1 MDKFIARTMSLSVE
15 KISCIRF
22 SVVYIIF
29 MVHWFYLGF
38 ISFVDFFFSV
48 YCYVQMDGKK
58 KPTRWVVYFVFER
71 GLCHK
76 SQMSRSSVSFCFWM
90 VDNNLWL

>member
-1 MDKFIARTMSLSVE
+1 MDKFIARTTSLSVE
-15 KISCIRF
+15 KVSCIRF

-29 MVHWFYLGF
+29 VVHWFYLGF

-58 KPTRWVVYFVFER
+58 NPQGGLYILCLRENFVTNHK
-71 GLCHK
+71 CHV
-76 SQMSRSSVSFCFWM
+76 RV
-90 VDNNLWL
+90 